1 MRKQFVN
8 YARWG
13 KIGSAMPNCI
23 NIILRIASGFRL
35 EGARLEG
42 SRDVMRTLLTRLNS
56 RFSRA
61 AVPRW
66 ILSILILLVVVGS
79 SRAATRTQVSFAV
92 KFLNTE
98 SGVQYV
104 GSEVCSRCHSDIY
117 RRYIATKMGRSVT
130 SAGDPRFLKLIPKP
144 VTIYNR
150 RLDRYFQ
157 VFAEDKNI
165 YQAEYQLSSNGREI
179 FRTTR
184 QLAYAIGAGMDG
196 YTFVVQK
203 GDYLFEA
210 PLSYYSQNRS
220 WELSPGYQSVDFG
233 FNRPVDRNCIVCHSG
248 RPQPVK
254 DREGRFQNPP
264 FLEMAVGCENC
275 HGPGELHVKQRTA
288 AAPLEGNFDAT
299 IVNPSHLSGWLADN
313 ICLSCH
319 QGGDA
324 RVEQSSGSS
333 SGFRP
338 GLVLDDSVAIFAL
351 PLNRQSPS
359 NSPLLQHYFLMI
371 MSKCY
376 RSSGGRLSCIT
387 CHDPHVEPATEVAPA
402 YFRKK
407 CLTCHTDRSCS
418 IPRAVRLKKS
428 PADNCVGCHMPKQN
442 LPLISHSSLT
452 NHRIIARSGEP
463 FPDEAFHLTR
473 GNTAGL
479 VHLSAIPGKE
489 KVPVPPLVRL
499 EAYGQLI
506 DSHPEYRASFDALL
520 DQISKT
526 EPDNIAVQEQLAHR
540 ALLAKTSQS
549 LVEAATH
556 LRKAIELGSISV
568 DNYETLAQLL
578 SHSGEDTE
586 AMAMLRQALK
596 IDPYRARIY
605 QNLTLLCVK
614 THNYAEAL
622 SVMKKE
628 LEIFPQDSTMREL
641 IRQAEGGVPGP

>member
-1 MRKQFVN
+1 MQKKFVDL
-8 YARWG
+8 ARRS
-13 KIGSAMPNCI
+13 KITGAMPDCI
-23 NIILRIASGFRL
+23 AIILRIAF
-35 EGARLEG
+35 EFPGARLG
-42 SRDVMRTLLTRLNS
+42 RYYDFMRSLLPRLNS
-56 RFSRA
+56 RYSRA
-61 AVPRW
+61 LVPRW
-66 ILSILILLVVVGS
+66 ILSILSLLVVVGS

-98 SGVQYV
+98 PGVQRV
-104 GSEVCSRCHSDIY
+104 GSEACSRCHSDIY

-210 PLSYYSQNRS
+210 PLSYYSRTRS

-233 FNRPVDRNCIVCHSG
+233 FNRPVDRDCIVCHSG

-254 DREGRFQNPP
+254 DREGRFENPP

-351 PLNRQSPS
+351 PLARQSPP

-387 CHDPHVEPATEVAPA
+387 CHDPRSEE
-402 YFRKK
+402 
-407 CLTCHTDRSCS
+407 HTSE
-418 IPRAVRLKKS
+418 L
-428 PADNCVGCHMPKQN
+428 Q
-442 LPLISHSSLT
+442 
-452 NHRIIARSGEP
+452 
-463 FPDEAFHLTR
+463 
-473 GNTAGL
+473 
-479 VHLSAIPGKE
+479 
-489 KVPVPPLVRL
+489 
-499 EAYGQLI
+499 
-506 DSHPEYRASFDALL
+506 
-520 DQISKT
+520 
-526 EPDNIAVQEQLAHR
+526 
-540 ALLAKTSQS
+540 SQ
-549 LVEAATH
+549 
-556 LRKAIELGSISV
+556 
-568 DNYETLAQLL
+568 
-578 SHSGEDTE
+578 
-586 AMAMLRQALK
+586 
-596 IDPYRARIY
+596 
-605 QNLTLLCVK
+605 
-614 THNYAEAL
+614 
-622 SVMKKE
+622 
-628 LEIFPQDSTMREL
+628 
-641 IRQAEGGVPGP
+641 

>member
-1 MRKQFVN
+1 M
-8 YARWG
+8 
-13 KIGSAMPNCI
+13 
-23 NIILRIASGFRL
+23 
-35 EGARLEG
+35 
-42 SRDVMRTLLTRLNS
+42 
-56 RFSRA
+56 
-61 AVPRW
+61 
-66 ILSILILLVVVGS
+66 SILILLVMVGS
-79 SRAATRTQVSFAV
+79 SRAAARAQTPKAGPAV

-98 SGVQYV
+98 PGVQYV
-104 GSEVCSRCHSDIY
+104 GSEACSRCHSDIY
-117 RRYIATKMGRSVT
+117 TRYLATKMGRSVT
-130 SAGDPRFLKLIPKP
+130 GARDPRFLKLVPKP

-150 RLDRYFQ
+150 DMDRYFQ
-157 VFAEDKNI
+157 VFAEGKNI
-165 YQAEYQLSSNGREI
+165 YQTEYQLSSNGREI
-179 FRTTR
+179 FRTTQ

-210 PLSYYSQNRS
+210 PLSYYSHARS

-233 FNRPVDRNCIVCHSG
+233 FNRPVGRDCIVCHSG

-254 DREGRFQNPP
+254 DREGRFENPP

-275 HGPGELHVKQRTA
+275 HGPGELHVKQRLV
-288 AAPLEGNFDAT
+288 AAPLEGFFDAT

-313 ICLSCH
+313 ICLNCH
-319 QGGDA
+319 QSGDA
-324 RVEQSSGSS
+324 RVDQTSGSS
-333 SGFRP
+333 SRFRP
-338 GLVLDDSVAIFAL
+338 GLVLDDSVATFAL
-351 PLNRQSPS
+351 PLARQSPP

-387 CHDPHVEPATEVAPA
+387 CHDPHIEPAREVAPA

-418 IPRAVRLKKS
+418 IPRAARLKKS
-428 PADNCVGCHMPKQN
+428 PADNCAGCHMPKQN

-452 NHRIIARSGEP
+452 NHRIIARDEEP
-463 FPDEAFHLTR
+463 FPEEAFHLAS
-473 GNTAGL
+473 GPEPGL
-479 VHLSAIPGKE
+479 VHISAIPGKG
-489 KVPVPPLVRL
+489 KVPVPPLVQL
-499 EAYGQLI
+499 EAYGQLV
-506 DSHPEYRASFDALL
+506 DSHPEYRAPFDALL

-526 EPDNIAVQEQLAHR
+526 EPDNIAVQQQLAHR
-540 ALLAKTSQS
+540 DMLEKTPQS
-549 LVEAATH
+549 LEEAATH
-556 LRKAIELGSISV
+556 LRKAIELGSTAA

-578 SHSGEDTE
+578 SRSGGDAE
-586 AMAMLRQALK
+586 AMNMLRQALE

-614 THNYAEAL
+614 THHYAEAL

-628 LEIFPQDSTMREL
+628 LEVFPQDSTMREL